1 MINTVRL
8 LRKERIRDEHR
19 GGKGYALFIAILP
32 ILMMYKVPFV
42 GIGVSTAMIII
53 SFFYAEAVLFYDLLA
68 NKGKLRIA
76 KIVVPFVIYLLYV
89 VVKSMGD
96 TVNVIQTLL
105 IIIHILAFSTGAVN
119 IAYLKKYI
127 IGIAVLAAV
136 LTMLQTLLHY
146 GLGFH
151 LPCIVPD
158 LCLDS
163 LQYYRG
169 IILTGYQEMSNL
181 YRPSAFFLEPSH
193 LTQYSFVAL
202 LLCLFHGKRQIPVA
216 ACISMGMVAT
226 TSGMGLMLVGGI
238 WSLFVW
244 DIIRKSEFSGK
255 LVKSIGCL
263 LAMLTVLCILYQFEF
278 FRSSLQRIFSPVQYS
293 QSNYNAIWGRTL
305 YWDAYI
311 APLHGKDL
319 LIGLGYIYLPDVYF
333 TGLMELIYCS
343 GLLGVVFYY
352 FAMIHTAVRCRGISR
367 IVSGLLCGLM
377 FIANSTSIIWMTYY
391 IGGLIVFGLEQHLQI
406 EEDVEN

>member
-146 GLGFH
+146 GL
-151 LPCIVPD
+151 
-158 LCLDS
+158 
-163 LQYYRG
+163 
-169 IILTGYQEMSNL
+169 NL
-181 YRPSAFFLEPSH
+181 S
-193 LTQYSFVAL
+193 
-202 LLCLFHGKRQIPVA
+202 
-216 ACISMGMVAT
+216 
-226 TSGMGLMLVGGI
+226 
-238 WSLFVW
+238 
-244 DIIRKSEFSGK
+244 
-255 LVKSIGCL
+255 
-263 LAMLTVLCILYQFEF
+263 
-278 FRSSLQRIFSPVQYS
+278 
-293 QSNYNAIWGRTL
+293 
-305 YWDAYI
+305 
-311 APLHGKDL
+311 
-319 LIGLGYIYLPDVYF
+319 
-333 TGLMELIYCS
+333 
-343 GLLGVVFYY
+343 
-352 FAMIHTAVRCRGISR
+352 
-367 IVSGLLCGLM
+367 
-377 FIANSTSIIWMTYY
+377 
-391 IGGLIVFGLEQHLQI
+391 
-406 EEDVEN
+406 